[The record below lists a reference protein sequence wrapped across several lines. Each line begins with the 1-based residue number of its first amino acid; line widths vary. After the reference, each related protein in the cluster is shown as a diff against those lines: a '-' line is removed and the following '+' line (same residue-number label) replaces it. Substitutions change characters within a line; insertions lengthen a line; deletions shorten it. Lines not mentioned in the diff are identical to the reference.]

1 MKKCMSIIEGLGV
14 GIFIALMILPFSIV
28 FFLYIFGSLFYT
40 VGKEI
45 HRDWRRGNINEARE
59 EIILFLIVWGPFFFT
74 LLYILFDR

>member
-28 FFLYIFGSLFYT
+28 FLLYIFGSLFYT
-40 VGKEI
+40 AGKEI
-45 HRDWRRGNINEARE
+45 HRDWRRGNINEARAA
-59 EIILFLIVWGPFFFT
+59 IMFLIVWGPFFFT

>member
-45 HRDWRRGNINEARE
+45 HRDWRRGEYKRSKRGNHIVSNCLGTF
-59 EIILFLIVWGPFFFT
+59 LFYSAVHSF
-74 LLYILFDR
+74 